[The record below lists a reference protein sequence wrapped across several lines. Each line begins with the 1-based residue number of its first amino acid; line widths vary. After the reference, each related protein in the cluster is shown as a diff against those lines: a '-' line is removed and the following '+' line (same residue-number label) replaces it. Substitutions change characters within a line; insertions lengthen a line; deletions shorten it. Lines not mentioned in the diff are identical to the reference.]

1 MYFGAL
7 GAGNSKGPPKFQS
20 WYLHGPPCFRLGYFD
35 GQLYSEGLICG
46 FARLQ
51 PATIWA
57 QALWPSLGK
66 SKSAVFCHKQ
76 SKEKEEVG
84 GVMLST
90 CFKIF
95 LSGFPESILLSKFQD
110 MSVRTKKSSHAA
122 GHIQHW
128 GHWIVAQAE
137 SASFLLIRF
146 LLFWLM
152 PSLTCSHSHL
162 MIMIIV
168 NLIFTIM
175 FVYSWWTVGEWW
187 TNCIS
192 ITVTP
197 PLPPTH
203 SPFHPSIK
211 MFIKSKNNSYSN
223 NSPTIPLPRW
233 YSIHLKLLKVPV
245 NVNEGNCRGP

>member
-1 MYFGAL
+1 MVYFGAL

-76 SKEKEEVG
+76 SKEKEEEGEG
-84 GVMLST
+84 GGEWCCQLVSKYFYLV
-90 CFKIF
+90 F
-95 LSGFPESILLSKFQD
+95 LNPYLLSKFQD
-110 MSVRTKKSSHAA
+110 LSVRTKKSSHAA

-137 SASFLLIRF
+137 SASFLLVRF
-146 LLFWLM
+146 LLYFGWCQ
-152 PSLTCSHSHL
+152 TCSS
-162 MIMIIV
+162 MIIV

-203 SPFHPSIK
+203 SPFHPSI
-211 MFIKSKNNSYSN
+211 SQ
-223 NSPTIPLPRW
+223 
-233 YSIHLKLLKVPV
+233 HQ
-245 NVNEGNCRGP
+245 NVYQVEE